1 MSDKKE
7 IKLRNFEIDDLEI
20 VLEIID
26 AIGIEEFTECF
37 KNVNIDKNEKNIN
50 INSIGVDVGVKIISK
65 VIKNAKKC
73 LNPLYELIA
82 RLSGTEVEEAR
93 HFNLLEVSKAL
104 IKLVKSEECRD
115 FLELVSSLK
124 N

>member
-7 IKLRNFEIDDLEI
+7 IKLRSFEIDDLEI

-104 IKLVKSEECRD
+104 IELVKSEECRD